1 MTHTHTEYLFL
12 MSKIQMG
19 IVKWIIVKSFCL
31 VIFIQ
36 EKVSIVCTLSK
47 VRRVRL
53 EVGDIYVKYIG
64 NVSTL

>member
-1 MTHTHTEYLFL
+1 
-12 MSKIQMG
+12 MG

-47 VRRVRL
+47 VLRVRL

-64 NVSTL
+64 NVRTL